1 MTFLSTKVSIN
12 TENKITMNT
21 IFIYLIYLVI
31 AALITL
37 AVGNNLHSN
46 GYYLILDLFKNQEF
60 TETVNNLLLTGYY
73 LVNIGYIATTVSQFG
88 AVDTLSLAVE
98 ELSYKIGIIA
108 IILGV
113 LHFNNIIILHFLSKR
128 KQLILN
134 LINT

>member
-1 MTFLSTKVSIN
+1 
-12 TENKITMNT
+12 MNT
-21 IFIYLIYLVI
+21 IFIYLIYLIYLVI

-60 TETVNNLLLTGYY
+60 TETVNNLQLTGYY

-113 LHFNNIIILHFLSKR
+113 LHFNNIIILHFLSRR